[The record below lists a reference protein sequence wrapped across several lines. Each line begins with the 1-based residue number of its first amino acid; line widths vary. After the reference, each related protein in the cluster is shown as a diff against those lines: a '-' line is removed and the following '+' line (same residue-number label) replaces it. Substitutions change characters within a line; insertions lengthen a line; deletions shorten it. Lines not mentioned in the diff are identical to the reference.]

1 MTISELLKRNNN
13 NLDFIRIV
21 LAVLVIVGHS
31 YFLADASGKTDPIN
45 SLFGFTYSGSLAVK
59 VFFFISGM
67 LVTNSLMRTQSS
79 IEFIISRFF
88 RIYPAFFVTIIAS
101 AYIVG
106 PLVTDMSIGNYMS
119 SKWLDY
125 YVNNNL
131 MMNIN
136 YNLPGVFGNNLHRLA
151 VNGSIWTIP
160 YEIYSY
166 VVLLSVFMLGA
177 FKNKIIFNC
186 ICLIVILAPV
196 LGYSNVLFIDSNLAE
211 VYMLPP
217 CFALG
222 ALFAANQN
230 KIKVTAHLPIGFF
243 ILHLFIKDNTLSIL
257 MFYFSMCTLALY
269 ISGLSMV
276 ILLKIKYDISYGVY
290 LWGFVV
296 QQVMYHFLP
305 NININLNQA
314 MSIIT
319 SCILGYASYK
329 LVELPCMSLGKRITK
344 FNTYRRLKDIPA

>member
-31 YFLADASGKTDPIN
+31 YFLADANGKTDPIN
-45 SLFGFTYSGSLAVK
+45 SLFSFTYSGSLAVK
-59 VFFFISGM
+59 VFFFISGL

-79 IEFIISRFF
+79 IDFIVSRFF

-106 PLVTDMSIGNYMS
+106 PIVTDMSIGNYMS

-131 MMNIN
+131 IMNIN
-136 YNLPGVFGNNLHRLA
+136 YNLPGVFGGNLHRLA

-166 VVLLSVFMLGA
+166 VVLLSLFMLGTL
-177 FKNKIIFNC
+177 KNKVVFNC
-186 ICLIVILAPV
+186 ICVIIILAPV
-196 LGYSNVLFIDSNLAE
+196 FGYNKFLFIDSGLPE

-222 ALFAANQN
+222 SLFAANQN
-230 KIKVTAHLPIGFF
+230 EIKATAALPIGFF
-243 ILHLFIKDNTLSIL
+243 ILHTFIKDNTLSIL
-257 MFYFSMCTLALY
+257 MFYFSVCTFALY
-269 ISGLSMV
+269 VSRLSLIRRINV
-276 ILLKIKYDISYGVY
+276 KCDISYGVY
-290 LWGFVV
+290 LWGFIS
-296 QQVMYHFLP
+296 QQTIYHFLP
-305 NININLNQA
+305 NLNIHANQI
-314 MSIIT
+314 MSIAI
-319 SCILGYASYK
+319 SCSLGYLSYR
-329 LVELPCMSLGKRITK
+329 LVEHPCMSLGKKITMIHSRFLAK
-344 FNTYRRLKDIPA
+344 A